1 MLSAAS
7 VIAAAL
13 LWLGVLFGIAVY
25 GERRPRVFEGRW
37 PTVYALS
44 LAVYCTSWT
53 FFGTVTQ
60 AARYDWPVPP
70 TFVGTIT
77 LYALGAGVLVALVRQ
92 VREAGATSLA
102 DYIATRLGKDSWL
115 AATVTLVAIG
125 GIVPYIALQLKAVA
139 MSYGLLVRA
148 DASQAPAAQLPAWQD
163 GGLYVALSMAAFAM
177 LFGTRS
183 ASAAEHNRGLVLAM
197 AFEALLKL
205 AAMLALGV
213 FVLSLPDAP
222 AVLAPTAQAP
232 PPTWSG
238 FAPLVIL
245 GVLAMF
251 TLPHQFHVGAV
262 ECRDERHVRRAR
274 WLFPLYM
281 LLIAL
286 PLLPLAQ
293 AGKTWLG
300 DGVPSDLYVLA
311 LPLAHGHEGLALFAF
326 LGGLSAGTGMVIVST
341 LALSLMIG
349 NHLLTPLLLHGPWA
363 TRGRDLRGAVL
374 MQRRVVILAIVLLA
388 WVYSR
393 LVAGN
398 DALADVGALSFSALA
413 TLAPA
418 VGFALWRPQTPPR
431 AVIAGIAAAALA
443 WTWLLLVPVLVEA
456 RGGAAAWLTQGP
468 WHLAWVAPDAFLGLT
483 GWSRLGRAVGVSLLC
498 ALVVTWLWAAWTQG
512 APRRATSR
520 GLDAE
525 TLREVGLR
533 FLPRERVE
541 LALHDAPRT
550 GAASE
555 SQLER
560 ELASV
565 LGSASARL
573 LLDAARRE
581 AGRDFETVAA
591 IVGEASQDLRFN
603 QRVLEGALQNMSQ
616 GISVVDADLR
626 LVAWN
631 RRYAELFGF
640 PDALL
645 QVGTPVAEL
654 SRWALR
660 QHGAGDV
667 EAALQRRLSHM
678 RAGTPHLSERRFSP
692 NAPGNAPVGAALA
705 ASASAQGADATARH
719 PNPASFTESKA
730 PAVQPDTIIEIRG
743 NPLPGGGFVATF
755 TDVTAFRRTQDD
767 LRRSNETLEQRVD
780 ERTAL
785 LQAARDEAERANDAK
800 TRFLTAVGH
809 DLLQPLHAAQLFTDA
824 LQQQV
829 QAEPAGT
836 LAQARLAEDKLSQIR
851 GALDS
856 TTDLLTGLLDMSRLD
871 AGGLV
876 PAPRAFPLSEVL
888 EPLAS
893 EFAAMAAD
901 SGLRFRHVRSRAW
914 THSDPQLLRR
924 ILQNFLANA
933 VRYTSHSHAQAAA
946 EAPAGAPVGAAS
958 AASPFSF
965 RTNTPTTPHTAT
977 PRIQTGSWE
986 ATPNAA
992 PASGRVLLGIRR
1004 AHGALRI
1011 EVHDTGPG
1019 IPPEQQAVIFEEFR
1033 RGERAPGQGLGLGL
1047 SIADRIAR
1055 LLDAPIALRSTP
1067 GRGTTFSV
1075 QVPRVATPAAS
1086 AAAAPS
1092 HNFAGLRVLV
1102 VDNVPTVLQALR
1114 QMLEGWGCV
1123 VVACADGVQ
1132 AETALLEAPADLWL
1146 LDYHLDRGDTGVA
1159 LYQRLAGQLDPRPTL
1174 VLSADHTEQV
1184 RRAVLEAGLPL
1195 LPKPV
1200 KALALKSV
1208 MDRLL
1213 VARGGS

>member
-1 MLSAAS
+1 MLSAGV

-13 LWLGVLFGIAVY
+13 LWLGLLFGIAVY
-25 GERRPRVFEGRW
+25 GERRPRAFARHW
-37 PTVYALS
+37 PAVYALS

-60 AARYDWPVPP
+60 AARYDWPLPP
-70 TFVGTIT
+70 TFVGTIA
-77 LYALGAGVLVALVRQ
+77 LYALGAGVLVMLVRQ
-92 VREAGATSLA
+92 VREANATSLA
-102 DYIATRLGKDSWL
+102 DYIATRLGQDGWL
-115 AATVTLVAIG
+115 AATVTLVATA

-139 MSYGLLVRA
+139 MSYALLVRGVGA
-148 DASQAPAAQLPAWQD
+148 PVQALQVQALQVPAWRD
-163 GGLYVALSMAAFAM
+163 SALYVALAMAAFAM

-205 AAMLALGV
+205 GAMLAIGA
-213 FVLSLPDAP
+213 FVLGLPVPPAAP
-222 AVLAPTAQAP
+222 PIAAPDL

-262 ECRDERHVRRAR
+262 ECRDERDVRRAR

-286 PLLPLAQ
+286 PLLPLAR
-293 AGKTWLG
+293 AGKAWLG
-300 DGVPSDLYVLA
+300 GGVPSDLYVLA
-311 LPLAHGHEGLALFAF
+311 LPLLHGQDALALLGF

-349 NHLLTPLLLHGPWA
+349 NHLVTPLLLHGAWA
-363 TRGRDLRGAVL
+363 SRRRDLRGAVL
-374 MQRRVVILAIVLLA
+374 LQRRLGILAIVLLA
-388 WVYSR
+388 WAYSR

-431 AVIAGIAAAALA
+431 AVVAGIVVAVAA
-443 WTWLLLVPVLVEA
+443 WSWLLLVPVLVDA
-456 RGGAAAWLTQGP
+456 RGGGHAWLVDGP
-468 WHLAWVAPDAFLGLT
+468 LGIGWLAPEAFLGLT
-483 GWSRLGRAVGVSLLC
+483 GWSRLGRAVGVSLAS
-498 ALVVTWLWAAWTQG
+498 ALAVTWLWAAWRQG
-512 APRRATSR
+512 APRRAVTR
-520 GLDAE
+520 GMGAD

-541 LALHDAPRT
+541 AALRDAPRT

-555 SQLER
+555 TQLER

-573 LLDAARRE
+573 LLDAARRQ
-581 AGRDFETVAA
+581 AGHDFETVAA

-616 GISVVDADLR
+616 GISVVDAELR

-640 PDALL
+640 PAALL
-645 QVGTPVAEL
+645 QVGTPIAEL

-660 QHGAGDV
+660 HVDGRSDAQIERDLAK
-667 EAALQRRLSHM
+667 RLAHM
-678 RAGTPHLSERRFSP
+678 RAGTPHLSERTFPAADYAERSRHNERITNRSSSP
-692 NAPGNAPVGAALA
+692 RMRGPSDF
-705 ASASAQGADATARH
+705 ASDASTQPDRLLDIEE
-719 PNPASFTESKA
+719 PEKA
-730 PAVQPDTIIEIRG
+730 PPPTTHPTIIEIRG

-755 TDVTAFRRTQDD
+755 TDITAFRRAQDD
-767 LRRSNETLEQRVD
+767 LRRGNETLEHRVA

-800 TRFLTAVGH
+800 SRFLTAVGH

-824 LQQQV
+824 LTQQV
-829 QAEPAGT
+829 EGGADRRATQV
-836 LAQARLAEDKLSQIR
+836 KLGQIR

-876 PAPRAFPLSEVL
+876 PAPREFPLAEVL

-893 EFAAMAAD
+893 EFAAMAGD
-901 SGLRFRHVRSRAW
+901 RGLRFTHVRSRAW
-914 THSDPQLLRR
+914 TRTDPQLLRR

-933 VRYTSHSHAQAAA
+933 VRYT
-946 EAPAGAPVGAAS
+946 P
-958 AASPFSF
+958 
-965 RTNTPTTPHTAT
+965 
-977 PRIQTGSWE
+977 PR
-986 ATPNAA
+986 
-992 PASGRVLLGIRR
+992 GRVLLGVRIERDR
-1004 AHGALRI
+1004 LRI

-1019 IPPEQQAVIFEEFR
+1019 IAPALQQVIFEEFR
-1033 RGERAPGQGLGLGL
+1033 RGPDAPGQGLGLGL
-1047 SIADRIAR
+1047 SIADRTAR
-1055 LLDAPIALRSTP
+1055 LLGAPIGLRSRV
-1067 GRGTTFSV
+1067 GRGTAFTLAL
-1075 QVPRVATPAAS
+1075 PHVART
-1086 AAAAPS
+1086 AAAAPA
-1092 HNFAGLRVLV
+1092 HGTPVYAGLRVLL
-1102 VDNVPTVLQALR
+1102 VDNVPTVLEALK
-1114 QMLEGWGCV
+1114 QMLERWGCV
-1123 VVACADGVQ
+1123 VLPCANGEQ
-1132 AETALLEAPADLWL
+1132 AQAALSAAPADLWL
-1146 LDYHLDRGDTGVA
+1146 LDYHLDAGDTGIA
-1159 LYQRLAGQLDPRPTL
+1159 LHRRLCDAFGARPTL
-1174 VLSADHTEQV
+1174 VLSADHTGQV

-1208 MDRLL
+1208 LDRLL
-1213 VARGGS
+1213 AGRCG